1 MEMFE
6 YAFMQRAFIV
16 GVLLALIIPLIG
28 VTVVL
33 RRLSMLGDALSHT
46 SLAGVAAGLLLN
58 VNPVFGASVFCVG
71 AAFGIEG
78 IRRRFPRYAELSI
91 SVMLSA
97 GVGLAGV
104 LSGFTKNAANFN
116 SFLFGS
122 IVAISDAEMIS
133 VIVVSVVVL
142 ALFLLLYKELFYISL
157 DERSARLAGVPVGVV
172 NFIFTIMIAVTVSV
186 AARTVGALM
195 VSSMM
200 VVPVACAMQ
209 LGKNF
214 KQTVWY
220 AVGLNVLFMIIGLF
234 AAFYLGLK
242 PGGTIVLVGVA
253 ALLIIFIGKRI
264 VFGKQE

>member
-1 MEMFE
+1 MNKYIFVL
-6 YAFMQRAFIV
+6 IV
-16 GVLLALIIPLIG
+16 CAVVFLICFLIDTLFKVIFPKSKLEKSKQVVRPPRKSAVAGVIL
-28 VTVVL
+28 TF
-33 RRLSMLGDALSHT
+33 
-46 SLAGVAAGLLLN
+46 AGVAVLIKN
-58 VNPVFGASVFCVG
+58 
-71 AAFGIEG
+71 
-78 IRRRFPRYAELSI
+78 
-91 SVMLSA
+91 
-97 GVGLAGV
+97 LAGTPDT
-104 LSGFTKNAANFN
+104 L
-116 SFLFGS
+116 FLIGS

-157 DERSARLAGVPVGVV
+157 DERSARLAGVPVGIV

>member
-104 LSGFTKNAANFN
+104 L
-116 SFLFGS
+116 FGS
-122 IVAISDAEMIS
+122 IVAISDAELYS
-133 VIVVSVVVL
+133 VAAVSLLVL
-142 ALFLLLYKELFYISL
+142 LASVLLYKELFSIAL
-157 DERSARLAGVPVGVV
+157 DERAARLSGVPVNVV
-172 NFIFTIMIAVTVSV
+172 STIFTMLTAVTVAI
-186 AARTVGALM
+186 AARTVGALI

-200 VVPVACAMQ
+200 VLPVACAMQ
-209 LGKNF
+209 LARSYRG
-214 KQTVWY
+214 TVW
-220 AVGLNVLFMIIGLF
+220 ASIGFAELFTISGLVIAYYG
-234 AAFYLGLK
+234 GLK
-242 PGGTIVLVGVA
+242 PGGTIVLMGVVC
-253 ALLIIFIGKRI
+253 LIGILI
-264 VFGKQE
+264 VKSAVERRQAKKA

>member
-122 IVAISDAEMIS
+122 IVAISDAELYS
-133 VIVVSVVVL
+133 VAAVSLLVL
-142 ALFLLLYKELFYISL
+142 LAKELFSIAL
-157 DERSARLAGVPVGVV
+157 DERAARLSGVPVNVV
-172 NFIFTIMIAVTVSV
+172 STIFTMLTAVTVAI
-186 AARTVGALM
+186 AARTVGALI

-200 VVPVACAMQ
+200 VLPVACAMQ
-209 LGKNF
+209 LARSYRG
-214 KQTVWY
+214 TVW
-220 AVGLNVLFMIIGLF
+220 ASIGFAELFTISGLVIAYYG
-234 AAFYLGLK
+234 GLK
-242 PGGTIVLVGVA
+242 PGGTIVLMGVVC
-253 ALLIIFIGKRI
+253 LIGILI
-264 VFGKQE
+264 VKSAVERRQTKKA

>member
-1 MEMFE
+1 M
-6 YAFMQRAFIV
+6 
-16 GVLLALIIPLIG
+16 
-28 VTVVL
+28 
-33 RRLSMLGDALSHT
+33 
-46 SLAGVAAGLLLN
+46 
-58 VNPVFGASVFCVG
+58 
-71 AAFGIEG
+71 
-78 IRRRFPRYAELSI
+78 
-91 SVMLSA
+91 
-97 GVGLAGV
+97 
-104 LSGFTKNAANFN
+104 LSGFVKNSANFN
-116 SFLFGS
+116 NFLFGS
-122 IVAISDAEMIS
+122 IWAISDAEMIS
-133 VIVVSVVVL
+133 VIVVAVVVFV
-142 ALFLLLYKELFYISL
+142 LFLLLYKVLFYISL

-220 AVGLNVLFMIIGLF
+220 AVGSNVLFMIIGLF